1 MSDKDLSVYNDNQ
14 IKEKIS
20 KELKDWEYDG
30 KWIRND
36 LRLIVERNANGNKYS
51 WTSIRGCIILT

>member
-14 IKEKIS
+14 IKEKIR

-30 KWIRND
+30 KWIRK
-36 LRLIVERNANGNKYS
+36 RFKTHS
-51 WTSIRGCIILT
+51 WKGR